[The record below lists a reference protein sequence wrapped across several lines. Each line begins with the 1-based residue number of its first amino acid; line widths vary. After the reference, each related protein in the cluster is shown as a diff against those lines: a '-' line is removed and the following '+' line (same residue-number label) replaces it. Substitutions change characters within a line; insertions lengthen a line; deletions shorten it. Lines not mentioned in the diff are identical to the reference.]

1 MLKTVCCNGNNSKL
15 LNNGYQSEKKPLVY
29 AMSVLCV
36 TCVCMRRD
44 LSSRVRTH
52 TISCVRSSVFLE
64 ELINIQQE
72 AE

>member
-1 MLKTVCCNGNNSKL
+1 
-15 LNNGYQSEKKPLVY
+15 
-29 AMSVLCV
+29 MSVLCV